1 MTPSAP
7 TGTVSVLVLPHRSLS
22 RAGLIG
28 FLLAQGVAI
37 AAFAGLAAVAGNVFA
52 PGFAILAMWFVA
64 FCFLRIWRRSGAG
77 QIVTITPSTLEVA
90 SIGGRRQLSGGL
102 TASVPARFHPY
113 WTKVRL
119 EQGRHRGWPERLLI
133 GSHGREIEIGAF
145 LNDDERHELARKISD
160 LVRDAQRRGGPQ
172 DTSVQGESE

>member
-64 FCFLRIWRRSGAG
+64 FCFLRIWRKSGAG

-90 SIGGRRQLSGGL
+90 STQGTQ
-102 TASVPARFHPY
+102 TACFHPY

-160 LVRDAQRRGGPQ
+160 LVRDARRRGGPQ

>member
-1 MTPSAP
+1 M
-7 TGTVSVLVLPHRSLS
+7 
-22 RAGLIG
+22 
-28 FLLAQGVAI
+28 
-37 AAFAGLAAVAGNVFA
+37 
-52 PGFAILAMWFVA
+52 
-64 FCFLRIWRRSGAG
+64 
-77 QIVTITPSTLEVA
+77 
-90 SIGGRRQLSGGL
+90 
-102 TASVPARFHPY
+102 
-113 WTKVRL
+113 RL

>member
-1 MTPSAP
+1 M
-7 TGTVSVLVLPHRSLS
+7 LVLPHRSLS

-37 AAFAGLAAVAGNVFA
+37 AVFAVLAAMGGNVFA

-64 FCFLRIWRRSGAG
+64 FCFMRIWRKAGAG
-77 QIVTITPSTLEVA
+77 QIVTITPSHLEVA
-90 SIGGRRQLSGGL
+90 TMAG
-102 TASVPARFHPY
+102 TTTARFHPY

-119 EQGRHRGWPERLLI
+119 ERSRHRGWPERLLI

-145 LNDDERHELARKISD
+145 LNDDERRELVRRITD
-160 LVRDAQRRGGPQ
+160 LVRDAQRREGPP
-172 DTSVQGESE
+172 DTSVQGDSE

>member
-1 MTPSAP
+1 MSHSAP
-7 TGTVSVLVLPHRSLS
+7 GGAVSVLVLPHRSLS

-37 AAFAGLAAVAGNVFA
+37 AVFAVMAAVGGNVFA

-64 FCFLRIWRRSGAG
+64 LCFKRVWRKSGAG
-77 QIVTITPSTLEVA
+77 QIVTITPSQLEVA
-90 SIGGRRQLSGGL
+90 STRGTQ
-102 TASVPARFHPY
+102 AERFHPY

-119 EQGRHRGWPERLLI
+119 EQGRQRGWPARLLI

>member
-1 MTPSAP
+1 M
-7 TGTVSVLVLPHRSLS
+7 SVLVLPHRSLS

-64 FCFLRIWRRSGAG
+64 FCFLRIWRKSGAG
-77 QIVTITPSTLEVA
+77 QIVTITPSQLEIA
-90 SIGGRRQLSGGL
+90 T
-102 TASVPARFHPY
+102 TAGTQAVCFHPY

-119 EQGRHRGWPERLLI
+119 EKGRHRGWPERLLI

-145 LNDDERHELARKISD
+145 LNDEERRELARKISD
-160 LVRDAQRRGGPQ
+160 LIRDAQRREGPP

>member
-1 MTPSAP
+1 MSRSAP
-7 TGTVSVLVLPHRSLS
+7 NGTVSVLVLPHRSLS

-37 AAFAGLAAVAGNVFA
+37 AAFAVLAAVGGNVFA

-64 FCFLRIWRRSGAG
+64 FCFLRIWRKSGAG
-77 QIVTITPSTLEVA
+77 QIVTITASTLEVA
-90 SIGGRRQLSGGL
+90 SMRGTQ
-102 TASVPARFHPY
+102 TARFHPY
-113 WTKVRL
+113 WTKVWL
-119 EQGRHRGWPERLLI
+119 ERGRHRGWPERLLI

>member
-1 MTPSAP
+1 MTQSAP
-7 TGTVSVLVLPHRSLS
+7 GEAVSVLVLPHRSLS
-22 RAGLIG
+22 RAGLAG
-28 FLLAQGVAI
+28 FLVAQGFAI
-37 AAFAGLAAVAGNVFA
+37 AAFAVLAAVGGNVFA

-64 FCFLRIWRRSGAG
+64 FCFLRIWRTSGAG
-77 QIVTITPSTLEVA
+77 QIVTITPSTLEIA
-90 SIGGRRQLSGGL
+90 STKGTQ
-102 TASVPARFHPY
+102 TVRFHPY

-145 LNDDERHELARKISD
+145 LNDDERHELARKITD

>member
-1 MTPSAP
+1 MTQSAP
-7 TGTVSVLVLPHRSLS
+7 GRAVSVLVLPHRSLS

-37 AAFAGLAAVAGNVFA
+37 AAFAALAMVAGNVFA

-64 FCFLRIWRRSGAG
+64 FCLLRIWRKSGAG
-77 QIVTITPSTLEVA
+77 QIVTITPS
-90 SIGGRRQLSGGL
+90 QLDIAT
-102 TASVPARFHPY
+102 TAGTQTARFHPY

-145 LNDDERHELARKISD
+145 LNDDERHELARKITD
-160 LVRDAQRRGGPQ
+160 LVRDAQRRDGPP
-172 DTSVQGESE
+172 DTSVQGDSE

>member
-1 MTPSAP
+1 MTQSAR
-7 TGTVSVLVLPHRSLS
+7 GEAVSVLVLPHRSLS
-22 RAGLIG
+22 RAGLAG
-28 FLLAQGVAI
+28 FLVAQGFAI
-37 AAFAGLAAVAGNVFA
+37 AAFAVLAAVGGNVFA

-64 FCFLRIWRRSGAG
+64 FCFLRIWRKSGAG
-77 QIVTITPSTLEVA
+77 QIVTITPSTLEIA
-90 SIGGRRQLSGGL
+90 STKGTQ
-102 TASVPARFHPY
+102 TVRFHPY

-145 LNDDERHELARKISD
+145 LNDDERHELARKITG

>member
-1 MTPSAP
+1 MTHSAP
-7 TGTVSVLVLPHRSLS
+7 SGTVSVLVLPHRSLS

-37 AAFAGLAAVAGNVFA
+37 AVFAALAAVAGNVFA

-64 FCFLRIWRRSGAG
+64 FCFMRIWRKSGAG

-90 SIGGRRQLSGGL
+90 STKGAQS
-102 TASVPARFHPY
+102 ACFHPY

-119 EQGRHRGWPERLLI
+119 ERGRHRGWPERLLI

-145 LNDDERHELARKISD
+145 LNDDERRDLARRMTD
-160 LVRDAQRRGGPQ
+160 LLRDARCRDDPQ
-172 DTSVQGESE
+172 DTSVQGDSE

>member
-1 MTPSAP
+1 MTHSAP
-7 TGTVSVLVLPHRSLS
+7 SGAVSVLVLPHRSLS

-28 FLLAQGVAI
+28 FLLAQGMAI
-37 AAFAGLAAVAGNVFA
+37 AAFAVMAAVGGNVFA

-64 FCFLRIWRRSGAG
+64 LCFRRIWRKSDAG

-90 SIGGRRQLSGGL
+90 STKGAQS
-102 TASVPARFHPY
+102 ACFHPY

-119 EQGRHRGWPERLLI
+119 ERGRHRGWPERLLI

-145 LNDDERHELARKISD
+145 LNDDERHELARKITD
-160 LVRDAQRRGGPQ
+160 LLRDAQRRGDPQ
-172 DTSVQGESE
+172 NTSVQGDSE

>member
-1 MTPSAP
+1 MTHSAP

-37 AAFAGLAAVAGNVFA
+37 AAFAVLAAVGGNVFA

-64 FCFLRIWRRSGAG
+64 LCFRRVWRKSGAG
-77 QIVTITPSTLEVA
+77 QIVTITPSALEVA
-90 SIGGRRQLSGGL
+90 STRGTQTI
-102 TASVPARFHPY
+102 RFHPY

-119 EQGRHRGWPERLLI
+119 EQGRHRGWPERLLV

-145 LNDDERHELARKISD
+145 LNEDERHELARKISD
-160 LVRDAQRRGGPQ
+160 LIRDAQRRGGPQ